1 MQAHGNGERGVPQ
14 VSICPLNPL
23 NSPLARLCA
32 ARNAHDPRSVHRR
45 LNTSGRSPSTVDL
58 NSSFHLVVDDDLSDL
73 DNLGPLQVATDA
85 CSSGLGAVLLQNDWP
100 IAYAARS
107 LSPAEQNYSI
117 IEKELLAVVFA
128 LTRFHFYTAG
138 RRVTV
143 LTDHQPLLGA
153 ARNILLRDNPRLDRL
168 FDKIIS
174 YDLAWVYVPEKENH
188 LPDFL

>member
-1 MQAHGNGERGVPQ
+1 
-14 VSICPLNPL
+14 
-23 NSPLARLCA
+23 
-32 ARNAHDPRSVHRR
+32 
-45 LNTSGRSPSTVDL
+45 
-58 NSSFHLVVDDDLSDL
+58 VDDDLSDL

-153 ARNILLRDNPRLDRL
+153 ARYILLRNNPRLDRL